1 VAAEAARGLTLT
13 AAAPSGE
20 ASNCQSTMA
29 GEASGGGVA
38 SSRRVAAQIVYIG
51 TWQVFGAP
59 RFGKFCILQTPNLT

>member
-38 SSRRVAAQIVYIG
+38 SSRRVAA
-51 TWQVFGAP
+51 
-59 RFGKFCILQTPNLT
+59 